1 VTAILLTITIP
12 FSPVALQLGPLAIRW
27 YGIAYAVAF
36 LVGGKLALAHTRR
49 RGIPDP
55 LTNSIIFWAIV
66 CGLVGARL
74 YFVVQSGLWWYLNH
88 PAHILAFW
96 EGGMAYFGAIFA
108 VLAVLLVASRRL
120 GVNFWILLGAGVLF
134 AAAGQPIGRLGN
146 IMNGEILG
154 PPSSVPWAFV
164 YTNPQSMAPHLGV
177 AYQPA
182 AAYEGLAALAIL
194 ACLLLLRRR
203 GVPDGVLG
211 ISYLVLYC
219 ISQLI
224 VFCWRTDYETPVIWL
239 GLRQAQLTAIAVLL
253 LVVPPVIYFWW
264 RSTRRGSR
272 ATPLPDQSLRGWR

>member
-1 VTAILLTITIP
+1 MTAILLTITIP

-36 LVGGKLALAHTRR
+36 LVGARLALAHTRS
-49 RGIPDP
+49 RGIPDQA
-55 LTNSIIFWAIV
+55 TNSIILWAIV

-74 YFVVQSGLWWYLNH
+74 YFVVQSGLPWYLTH

-108 VLAVLLVASRRL
+108 VLAVLLVASGRL
-120 GVNFWILLGAGVLF
+120 GINFWILLDAGVLF

-154 PPSSVPWAFV
+154 PPSSLPWAFA

-211 ISYLVLYC
+211 ISYLFLYC

-224 VFCWRTDYETPVIWL
+224 VFFWRTDYETPVIWL

-253 LVVPPVIYFWW
+253 LVAPPMVYVWW
-264 RSTRRGSR
+264 RSTTRDSR
-272 ATPLPDQSLRGWR
+272 AKLQPDQSLRGWR

>member
-1 VTAILLTITIP
+1 VTEILLTITIL

-36 LVGGKLALAHTRR
+36 LVGSRLAIGHTRR
-49 RGIPDP
+49 RGIPDQVV
-55 LTNSIIFWAIV
+55 NSIIFWAIV
-66 CGLVGARL
+66 CGLFGARL
-74 YFVVQSGLWWYLNH
+74 YFVVQSGLAWYLTH

-108 VLAVLLVASRRL
+108 VLAVLLVASQRL
-120 GVNFWILLGAGVLF
+120 GVGFWILLDAGVLF
-134 AAAGQPIGRLGN
+134 AAVGQPIGRLGN

-154 PPSSVPWAFV
+154 PTSSVPWAFV

-211 ISYLVLYC
+211 ISYLFLYC

-224 VFCWRTDYETPVIWL
+224 VFFWRTDYETPVIWL

-253 LVVPPVIYFWW
+253 LVAPPMVYFWW
-264 RSTRRGSR
+264 RSTTRDSR
-272 ATPLPDQSLRGWR
+272 AKLQPDQSLRGWR

>member
-1 VTAILLTITIP
+1 MTAPLLTITIP

-27 YGIAYAVAF
+27 YGVAYAVAF

-49 RGIPDP
+49 KGIPDHVA
-55 LTNSIIFWAIV
+55 NSIILWAIV

-74 YFVVQSGLWWYLNH
+74 YFVVQSGLLWYLTH

-108 VLAVLLVASRRL
+108 VLAVLLVASRRF
-120 GVNFWILLGAGVLF
+120 GVSLWILLDAGVLF

-154 PPSSVPWAFV
+154 PPSSLPWAFA
-164 YTNPQSMAPHLGV
+164 YTNPHSMAPQLGV

-224 VFCWRTDYETPVIWL
+224 VFFWRTDYETPVIWL
-239 GLRQAQLTAIAVLL
+239 GLRQAQLTAIAVLV
-253 LVVPPVIYFWW
+253 LVAPPMIYFWR
-264 RSTRRGSR
+264 RSSRRGSR
-272 ATPLPDQSLRGWR
+272 ATPLPRLVVGDEQ